1 MKVKVINRSEE
12 EYTRER
18 SQDLRKVHKNLDPT
32 LHPFEK
38 AVEYTRALN
47 AAKLDRVFAKPFL
60 AALTHDDGITCLSR
74 NPRRLNSLVAGSAD
88 GELRYAT
95 AILVL
100 AATTQY
106 CCIDV
111 LVHTA
116 LCFVLQ
122 SLGYCSTATPAQA
135 LWTHSRS

>member
-74 NPRRLNSLVAGSAD
+74 NPRRLNSLVAGCAD
-88 GELRYAT
+88 GELRYGVAY
-95 AILVL
+95 LVL
-100 AATTQY
+100 AAFTQG
-106 CCIDV
+106 
-111 LVHTA
+111 LHWHTGTHYLA
-116 LCFVLQ
+116 PRAAESGMLQ
-122 SLGYCSTATPAQA
+122 
-135 LWTHSRS
+135 RSDPCASFLDTQQK